1 MQKITENQRKYMA
14 RRVNEEFD
22 QAVSFIKQQEAV
34 KINKISQKAETQYKK
49 TLGISKEVREFHKA
63 EMRLEAARK
72 KCQDIVNAMETHN
85 PSDQKTRQQHLQHY
99 YSGSSDINIHT
110 AKDMDGYVT
119 MRCIHLALQNFGN
132 TPEGA
137 EMAKLEKKRKE
148 AVDYIYG
155 ITKANGIAVG
165 LQKVL
170 KGTNIKLKLGE

>member
-22 QAVSFIKQQEAV
+22 TAVSFIKQQEAV

-49 TLGISKEVREFHKA
+49 TLGITKEVNAYHKA
-63 EMRLEAARK
+63 QKALDKAQK
-72 KCQDIVNAMETHN
+72 KCQEIINAMETHN
-85 PSDQKTRQQHLQHY
+85 PSEEATRKQYLQHY
-99 YSGSSDINIHT
+99 YSGDINIHNP
-110 AKDMDGYVT
+110 KDMDNYVT

-137 EMAKLEKKRKE
+137 EMAKLEKKRKA

-170 KGTNIKLKLGE
+170 KGTNIKLRLGE